1 MRDNQI
7 RLGLT
12 VLNNIKAMLETMA
25 KQARTE
31 WSRQAEGLDPLESES
46 VTDLVTGCND
56 TIMGIPVAVR
66 VARTRGSNPFKTTFY
81 LDNKLMAR
89 KDIPMEILRRIDLMN
104 PTKSL

>member
-31 WSRQAEGLDPLESES
+31 WARQAEGLDSLEAES
-46 VTDLVTGCND
+46 ITALVTGCND
-56 TIMGIPVAVR
+56 TIMGVPVV
-66 VARTRGSNPFKTTFY
+66 VKVTRTKGSSSFKTTFY
-81 LDNKLMAR
+81 LDNKVTAR

-104 PTKSL
+104 PTKPM